1 MAATLYPDD
10 APNDFQPVTCY
21 GDGNCLFRAFSMI
34 FFGNED
40 HHTEFRIRAVCE
52 LVKNEKNYLSND
64 YLHSLTGVNKVVEN
78 LLPSSVV
85 VNAKDFSSS
94 YRRDILRTLKPFTF
108 AHMWHIFS
116 LANVLGCTVQSV
128 YPDVQNPGTKRSL
141 LNISIRPAV
150 VASNSTQ
157 PSVRLM
163 WSNASNSSK
172 RGCGPNHF
180 VPLIPVGTAGL
191 QDTASAWVTVKG
203 KPKRGKR
210 KAESQ
215 SPKMATSPSK
225 KKPLNFSA
233 PLDQATSLPTQPSVQ
248 PGSPKAKPKDAAP
261 QSKQDTSGTGSPAN
275 EGPKKEKQPSVQ
287 PKAKPKDAAPQC
299 KQDTSG
305 TGSPANEGPKK
316 EKQPSVQPKAKP
328 KDAAPH
334 TKSKHAEDTS
344 GAGSPANEGPTK
356 RIPGAAGYNCV
367 YKKAWKKEWS
377 FITAAN
383 DPHSFHCAVCSRDV
397 SCKHQGRADVERHIN
412 KNIHQNNVKRI
423 EGQNKHCRLVFRSW

>member
-10 APNDFQPVTCY
+10 APDDFQPVTCY

-40 HHTEFRIRAVCE
+40 HHTEFHIRAVCE

-64 YLHSLTGVNKVVEN
+64 YLHSLMGVNKVVEN

-116 LANVLGCTVQSV
+116 LANVLGCTVQSM

-172 RGCGPNHF
+172 RGWGPNHF

-203 KPKRGKR
+203 KP
-210 KAESQ
+210 
-215 SPKMATSPSK
+215 
-225 KKPLNFSA
+225 
-233 PLDQATSLPTQPSVQ
+233 
-248 PGSPKAKPKDAAP
+248 
-261 QSKQDTSGTGSPAN
+261 
-275 EGPKKEKQPSVQ
+275 
-287 PKAKPKDAAPQC
+287 
-299 KQDTSG
+299 
-305 TGSPANEGPKK
+305 
-316 EKQPSVQPKAKP
+316 
-328 KDAAPH
+328 
-334 TKSKHAEDTS
+334 
-344 GAGSPANEGPTK
+344 
-356 RIPGAAGYNCV
+356 
-367 YKKAWKKEWS
+367 
-377 FITAAN
+377 
-383 DPHSFHCAVCSRDV
+383 
-397 SCKHQGRADVERHIN
+397 
-412 KNIHQNNVKRI
+412 
-423 EGQNKHCRLVFRSW
+423 

>member
-1 MAATLYPDD
+1 
-10 APNDFQPVTCY
+10 
-21 GDGNCLFRAFSMI
+21 MI

-128 YPDVQNPGTKRSL
+128 YPDVQNPGTNTSL

-172 RGCGPNHF
+172 RGWGPNHF
-180 VPLIPVGTAGL
+180 VPLIPVGTARL

-203 KPKRGKR
+203 KPKRGKQ

-287 PKAKPKDAAPQC
+287 PKGKPKDAAPQC

-305 TGSPANEGPKK
+305 AGSPANEGPK
-316 EKQPSVQPKAKP
+316 
-328 KDAAPH
+328 
-334 TKSKHAEDTS
+334 
-344 GAGSPANEGPTK
+344 K

-377 FITAAN
+377 FITAVN

-423 EGQNKHCRLVFRSW
+423 EGQNKLPFVSNQDPLAEKVCCIF